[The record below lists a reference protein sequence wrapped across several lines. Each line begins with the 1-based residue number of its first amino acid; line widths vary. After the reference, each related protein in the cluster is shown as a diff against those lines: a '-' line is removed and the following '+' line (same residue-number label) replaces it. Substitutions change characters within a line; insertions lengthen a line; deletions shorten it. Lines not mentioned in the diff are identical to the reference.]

1 MLNMANFKD
10 DSSPNGTLNFHS
22 YPFRPSLIEKER
34 FYRILTSALIFCSA
48 WDYSIW
54 VRTYALFLEERLE
67 CIRVLKY
74 DVETEYSV
82 HLSLSISF
90 SM

>member
-10 DSSPNGTLNFHS
+10 DSSPNGTLTFHS
-22 YPFRPSLIEKER
+22 SPFT
-34 FYRILTSALIFCSA
+34 YRKRKILKNLTSALIFCSA

-82 HLSLSISF
+82 HL
-90 SM
+90 